1 MFGADVTAPT
11 LTGIRTPSTEVGGA
25 AMRRLLAEVQRGD
38 ASSAGPLDI
47 GPAIGGAAVRLSRRA
62 TVTPILRDL

>member
-1 MFGADVTAPT
+1 MFGADATAPT
-11 LTGIRTPSTEVGGA
+11 LTGIRTSSTEVGSA
-25 AMRRLLAEVQRGD
+25 AIRLLAEVQRGD
-38 ASSAGPLDI
+38 ASSPGPLDI